1 MSNKPLK
8 KSTLNWRRQ
17 VHEII
22 FEADTFS
29 GKLFDVALLI
39 AILGSILAVMLESV
53 ESIYD
58 KYGPLLRGIEWGF
71 TILFTIEYIARII
84 SVKKPQKYI
93 YSFYGLIDLLS
104 VIPTYLSLVIVGP
117 QYFAVIRTVRL
128 LRVFRILKLTRYLGE
143 ASLLISA
150 LRASRAKI
158 IVFIGAVLT
167 VVVIMGTLMF
177 LIEGKESGFTS
188 IPTSIYWAI
197 VTLTTVGYGD
207 IAPDTVVGQ
216 VLASI
221 IMILGYGVIAVP
233 TGIVSA
239 EMVKPTKKTNT
250 QSCPSCSREGHED
263 NAVHCKFCGQ
273 KL

>member
-1 MSNKPLK
+1 MSNHQDNTSSWQDK
-8 KSTLNWRRQ
+8 
-17 VHEII
+17 VHEVI
-22 FEADTFS
+22 FEADTFA

-39 AILGSILAVMLESV
+39 AIIASVLAVMLESV
-53 ESIYD
+53 ESIYNRH
-58 KYGPLLRGIEWGF
+58 GPILRVIEWGF
-71 TILFTIEYIARII
+71 TVIFTLEYVARII
-84 SVKKPQKYI
+84 SVRKPRKYI
-93 YSFYGLIDLLS
+93 LSFYGIIDLLS
-104 VIPTYLSLVIVGP
+104 VIPTYLSLIIVGP

-143 ASLLISA
+143 ASLLINA
-150 LRASRAKI
+150 MKASRAKI
-158 IVFIGAVLT
+158 IVFLGAVLS
-167 VVVIMGTLMF
+167 VVIIMGTLMF

-207 IAPDTVVGQ
+207 IAPATVPGQ
-216 VLASI
+216 ILASI

-239 EMVKPTKKTNT
+239 EMVKPIKKTNT
-250 QSCPSCSREGHED
+250 QACPSCSKEGHED
-263 NAVHCKFCGQ
+263 NAEYCKYCGE